1 MVTTYDYWFSLG
13 KFKALNGKELSFPE
27 NLDFSE
33 DAFAKKKLFFY
44 RLGYLSG
51 TYRDKPTH
59 LQLVNE
65 LYAYFLS
72 RHFPQNRIWVSTA
85 GHYSHRVL
93 KRVFK
98 GLGYRVQ
105 TKPNCERFYVYP
117 AKA

>member
-1 MVTTYDYWFSLG
+1 MVTTYDYWFITG
-13 KFKALNGKELSFPE
+13 KFQALKGKELSFPE

-44 RLGYLSG
+44 RMGYLSAIYM
-51 TYRDKPTH
+51 TKPTH
-59 LQLVNE
+59 LKLVDE
-65 LYAYFLS
+65 LYNYFLHK
-72 RHFPQNRIWVSTA
+72 HFPQNRILVSTA

-93 KRVFK
+93 KKVFK
-98 GLGYRVQ
+98 DLGYRVQ